1 MKRLVIAVIVLAAIA
16 GGIALKP
23 KTIEYIA
30 PEVIEVEKT
39 VIQKDKDVRIKEAQ
53 DSARAEVETKAQ
65 QAYQSAYDHEMS
77 VIKERVL
84 TEYKAELDAEL
95 VETQK
100 KNKTY

>member
-1 MKRLVIAVIVLAAIA
+1 MKYIIIVMIVLGVL
-16 GGIALKP
+16 GGVLLKP

-30 PEVIEVEKT
+30 PEVIEVEKIVT
-39 VIQKDKDVRIKEAQ
+39 QKDKDVRIKEAQ

-84 TEYKAELDAEL
+84 TEYKAEIEAEL
-95 VETQK
+95 ITTQK
-100 KNKTY
+100 ENKTY